1 MMIIFFNFIIF
12 IFLSL
17 KPMQNELVKRE
28 QIDPIISNEK
38 IFSLYVKSEPLKG
51 IGILSLYPFFY
62 LGKSLYKKQSQPF
75 SLLPLLTSSG
85 IYFTSQ
91 TIRIIKYFYQAK
103 KLNIENLEIES
114 EGRINQTEKSF
125 FNNIISFFNI
135 FEKTNT
141 ENIKNYIKDIQEAK
155 IKRNIES
162 YNNFNKE
169 TERLLV
175 AKEDFIDKTKR
186 LILDYDGE
194 TFKELYTQI
203 NYLFIEYRRFFSHC
217 NNYSDYLDDY
227 YNELEIFLF
236 NEIKYSKSKYSLNK
250 KFFLLH
256 WIFESDRKKKDTGNI
271 KSLDTGSIKS
281 FIKIIKDRIQDS
293 SDSLNQEIINSAL
306 LEFREKYIKDIQS
319 PQKRVDF
326 FDLNLLFPLFRITIE
341 ENEDTKNQKNRI
353 IKTLFIDQDLEEWL
367 FTEIDSENTYI
378 PKIIKFL
385 KDNNI
390 SYNIIRDYIKN
401 YRVPDAKE
409 IILSKID
416 SLENLS
422 SK

>member
-227 YNELEIFLF
+227 YNELKEFFFLQ
-236 NEIKYSKSKYSLNK
+236 IKWAKSEYTLNK
-250 KFFLLH
+250 MFFLMH
-256 WIFESDRKKKDTGNI
+256 WLFEVGDKKQIDTEGI
-271 KSLDTGSIKS
+271 EK
-281 FIKIIKDRIQDS
+281 FIKIIKERIAKG
-293 SDSLNQEIINSAL
+293 SLTQEEINSAL
-306 LEFREKYIKDIQS
+306 LTFREKYIEDMRC
-319 PQKRVDF
+319 PRERAVF
-326 FDLNLLFPLFRITIE
+326 FNYNLFFPLFKITAEE
-341 ENEDTKNQKNRI
+341 ENEKKKIINTIINLFFIKNCYEFR
-353 IKTLFIDQDLEEWL
+353 
-367 FTEIDSENTYI
+367 
-378 PKIIKFL
+378 KINSKEHPLIKFL

-390 SYNIIRDYIKN
+390 TYKMIRDDIQSDKRLDSDY
-401 YRVPDAKE
+401 KE
-409 IILSKID
+409 YFLFKGIN
-416 SLENLS
+416 SLEQLLS
-422 SK
+422 E